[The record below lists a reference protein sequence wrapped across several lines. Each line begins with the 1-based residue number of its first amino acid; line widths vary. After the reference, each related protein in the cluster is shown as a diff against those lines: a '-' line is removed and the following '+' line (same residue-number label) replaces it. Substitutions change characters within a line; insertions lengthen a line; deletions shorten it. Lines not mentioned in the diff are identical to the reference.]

1 MRFQSF
7 ALVGSTGAAIVF
19 GDLVAE
25 AGGVADATFIA
36 PLHRDRDWSPFLR
49 SGRCGRSASFSVAKA
64 WGGGGGGVVGQC
76 LT

>member
-36 PLHRDRDWSPFLR
+36 PLHRDRDWSPFLM
-49 SGRCGRSASFSVAKA
+49 SGFCGGSASFFACRCM
-64 WGGGGGGVVGQC
+64 GGGGVCVDG
-76 LT
+76 

>member
-7 ALVGSTGAAIVF
+7 ALVRSTGAAIVF

-36 PLHRDRDWSPFLR
+36 PLHRDCDLSSFLM
-49 SGRCGRSASFSVAKA
+49 SGFCGEICFLFCFSMH
-64 WGGGGGGVVGQC
+64 GGGGWSFMVNV
-76 LT
+76 

>member
-36 PLHRDRDWSPFLR
+36 PLHRDRDWSPFLM
-49 SGRCGRSASFSVAKA
+49 SGFCGEICFLFCLPMH
-64 WGGGGGGVVGQC
+64 GGGGGWALMVNV
-76 LT
+76 